1 MTGTGSDAGRTFN
14 SAYDQDPY
22 QNPYYHEGIEYS
34 DQYYQEGYLSSQ
46 PLAQDSSRLRERSP
60 NPYDASQ
67 QFNKASHYVTM
78 VLEELRKIIKFM
90 NIIEYLMNSNNML
103 LNSDRNLAE
112 F

>member
-78 VLEELRKIIKFM
+78 VLEELRKLNISEKMNEIAAKFD
-90 NIIEYLMNSNNML
+90 EGS
-103 LNSDRNLAE
+103 
-112 F
+112 